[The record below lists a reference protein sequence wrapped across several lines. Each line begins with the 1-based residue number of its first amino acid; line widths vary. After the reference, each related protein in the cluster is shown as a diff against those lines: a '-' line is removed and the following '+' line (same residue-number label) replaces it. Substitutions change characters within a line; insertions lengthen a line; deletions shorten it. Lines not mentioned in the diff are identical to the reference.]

1 MAAKTFPILFIAE
14 SRLGAAVLS
23 SGLLKK
29 LHDEVPASQFT
40 VVGSPVT
47 AQLFA
52 DVPRLQRLEVVQRRS
67 PSGSWGGFFGGIRA
81 RRWSL
86 VVDMPARQIA
96 GSLRSKKKPIHHA
109 SGVPA
114 HRVIEAA
121 RLMRLTDDEAPDP
134 YIFTSPTTEGR
145 AAAMTAGGG
154 PILAVAPAAEWT
166 GKTWPA
172 ERFSEVARRLL
183 GKGGPLAGGRLM
195 VLGGSRDAHA
205 CEPVRSAVPRDLCI
219 DLVGKDEL
227 LLKYAALKRA
237 TLFIGNDTGLMH
249 LAAAA
254 GAPTLGLFGP
264 SDDKVWR
271 PWGPK
276 ARALRGTRSLDEIR
290 RIDPGLSSAVC
301 HMLDLSVESA
311 LSAAEAMIDEYAPH
325 G

>member
-1 MAAKTFPILFIAE
+1 MAAKTFPILFITE

-29 LHDEVPASQFT
+29 LHDEVPQAEFT
-40 VVGSPVT
+40 VVGGPVT
-47 AQLFA
+47 AELFA
-52 DVPRLQRLEVVQRRS
+52 DVPRLQKLEVVKRRS
-67 PSGSWGGFFGGIRA
+67 PSGRWGGFFGGIRA

-96 GSLRSKKKPIHHA
+96 GSLRSKKKPIQHSSADPVHK
-109 SGVPA
+109 
-114 HRVIEAA
+114 VIEAA
-121 RLMRLTDDEAPDP
+121 RLMRLADDEAPDP
-134 YIFTSPTTEGR
+134 YLFTSDETEAR
-145 AAAMTAGGG
+145 AKALTAGGG
-154 PILAVAPAAEWT
+154 PILAMAPAAEWT

-183 GKGGPLAGGRLM
+183 GTSGPLAGGRLM
-195 VLGGSRDAHA
+195 VLGGPLDAHA
-205 CEPVRSAVPRDLCI
+205 CETVRATVPRDLCI
-219 DLVGKDEL
+219 DLVGKDEI

-249 LAAAA
+249 LAATA

-264 SDDKVWR
+264 SDDKVWG

-276 ARALRGTRSLDEIR
+276 ARALRGTRSLEEIR
-290 RIDPGLSSAVC
+290 RVDPSLSSAVC

-311 LSAAEAMIDEYAPH
+311 LSAAEAMVEEYAPH